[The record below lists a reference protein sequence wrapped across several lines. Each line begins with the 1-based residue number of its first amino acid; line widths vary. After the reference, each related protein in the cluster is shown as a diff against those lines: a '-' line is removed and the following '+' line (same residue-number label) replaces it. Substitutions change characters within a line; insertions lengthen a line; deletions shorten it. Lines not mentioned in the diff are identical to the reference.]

1 MQFVRRRRRQQ
12 LIEDRDPE
20 TVRALLD
27 FGSSN
32 GRALIARLTP
42 NGVEVLGT
50 GEAKGHSGVL
60 REGKVIR
67 HHEISKLIERAL
79 SAAESDTARHGGLPY
94 IADDAIV
101 GLTGSF
107 LLSDRNI
114 KNSPRSNPIAPIYE
128 AEMIEILRKVQG
140 ENLAKLSHQMSH
152 SKIRR
157 TLVASQLVGAM
168 SIRRDTRQA
177 ERISDLSR
185 GIPAL
190 SGDFLSLA
198 ICNLTWPKQGLELLG
213 RVLEDLELNLTDVI
227 PIAQAIAVALPS
239 PDAIL
244 IDIGYEHTEI
254 SLVERAALS
263 HLLNIPFGGE
273 FFTQQLIKELHLSKE
288 NAELVKQEHAQS
300 KGLSGGRPVSRVLRN
315 AARVWLQK
323 IEQILLKL
331 AGDAPLPPR
340 LYLFGGGA
348 LLPELLEELRAQA
361 WTRRLPFI
369 QHPIIE
375 TLMPDHLRGLNDP
388 RGILT
393 APKQVG
399 IAALAAWAGWASP
412 PLQKHLEE
420 LTINLAPRFELL

>member
-1 MQFVRRRRRQQ
+1 MQFLQRRRQQ
-12 LIEDRDPE
+12 LIEDRDPQ

-32 GRALIARLTP
+32 ARALIVRLIP

-50 GEAKGHSGVL
+50 GEVKGHSGVL
-60 REGKVIR
+60 RSGQVIR
-67 HHEISKLIERAL
+67 HHEISKLVELAL

-101 GLTGSF
+101 GLTGPF
-107 LLSDRNI
+107 LHSDRNI
-114 KNSPRSNPIAPIYE
+114 KNSPRSDPIAPIYE
-128 AEMIEILRKVQG
+128 TEILEILHKVQE
-140 ENLAKLSHQMSH
+140 ENLEKLSHHMKL
-152 SKIRR
+152 SKIRQ
-157 TLVASQLVGAM
+157 TLVGSQLVGAM
-168 SIRRDTRQA
+168 SIRRDTRQV
-177 ERISDLSR
+177 ERIPDVSR

-198 ICNLTWPKQGLELLG
+198 ICNLTWPKQGLELLK
-213 RVLEDLELNLTDVI
+213 RILEDLELNLIDAI

-244 IDIGYEHTEI
+244 IDIGYKHTEV
-254 SLVERAALS
+254 SLVERGALS
-263 HLLNIPFGGE
+263 HLLNIPFGGH
-273 FFTQQLIKELHLSKE
+273 FFTQQLIKKLHLSQE

-300 KGLSGGRPVSRVLRN
+300 KGLSGGRPVSRVLRQ
-315 AARVWLQK
+315 AAKEWLQK

-340 LYLFGGGA
+340 LYLFGGGS
-348 LLPELLEELRAQA
+348 LLPELREELRARA

-369 QHPIIE
+369 RHPSIE
-375 TLMPDHLRGLNDP
+375 ILMPDHLRGLNDP

-393 APKQVG
+393 APKQVAL
-399 IAALAAWAGWASP
+399 AALAAWAGYTSP
-412 PLQKHLEE
+412 PLQKYLEK
-420 LTINLAPRFELL
+420 LTINLAPTFELL